1 MLSNGNQQQ
10 CTGSTKDAS
19 AQDAVGIA
27 LQCIEPSKQRRSHAH
42 HAGADWIP
50 AAQVSYEG
58 YELIIGANVRR
69 PRRARAVVPDPDCS
83 LAELTTESINPV
95 SANLGRMTAPGIVQ
109 TMNAEDATVAA
120 AVAAEAEHIALAI
133 SEIAARLR
141 RGGRLVYVGAG
152 TSGRLGVLDAAEC
165 PPTFNTPPELVVGV
179 IAGGAP
185 AMTRSIEAVEDNSDQ
200 GRADLEALGL
210 KEADSVVG
218 ITASGRTPYVLGA
231 IELAA
236 ERGGLTIGLACNS
249 ETQLAR
255 LVDIMIHPVVGSEVI
270 GGSTR
275 LKAGT
280 AQKMVLNMLS
290 TGVMVLLGKV
300 FGNLMVD
307 MRASNVKLRDRSLR
321 ILRTAAMLGDREAR
335 ALLAACD
342 GDLKV
347 AIVAA
352 LAGVDADDARIRL
365 SRSNGVV
372 QHAIQE
378 IRCPE
383 EGTS

>member
-1 MLSNGNQQQ
+1 M
-10 CTGSTKDAS
+10 
-19 AQDAVGIA
+19 
-27 LQCIEPSKQRRSHAH
+27 
-42 HAGADWIP
+42 
-50 AAQVSYEG
+50 
-58 YELIIGANVRR
+58 
-69 PRRARAVVPDPDCS
+69 VPDPDCF
-83 LAELTTESINPV
+83 LAELTTESVNPI
-95 SANLGRMTAPGIVQ
+95 SANLGRMTALDIVQ

-120 AVAAEAEHIALAI
+120 AVGAETEHIALAI
-133 SEIAARLR
+133 SGIAARLR

-165 PPTFNTPPELVVGV
+165 PPTFNTPPGLVVGV
-179 IAGGAP
+179 IAGGAS
-185 AMTRSIEAVEDNSDQ
+185 AMTQSIEAVEDDSDQ
-200 GRADLEALGL
+200 GRADVEALGL
-210 KEADSVVG
+210 NEADSVVG

-236 ERGGLTIGLACNS
+236 ERGALTIGLACNP

-255 LVDIMIHPVVGSEVI
+255 LVDIMIHPVVGPEVI

-280 AQKMVLNMLS
+280 AEKMVLNMLS
-290 TGVMVLLGKV
+290 TGVMVLQGKV

-307 MRASNVKLRDRSLR
+307 IRASNVKLRDRSLR
-321 ILRTAAMLGDREAR
+321 ILQTAAMLGDREAR
-335 ALLAACD
+335 ALLAACH

-352 LAGVDADDARIRL
+352 LAGVDAEDARTRL
-365 SRSNGVV
+365 SRSKGVV

-378 IRCPE
+378 HRSPE
-383 EGTS
+383 GGAW